1 MICGRSM
8 TELERA
14 GTDLRSLASRS
25 GTVATLVADVSVES
39 DVERLVDQ
47 TLERFQRVDVLVNN
61 AAVQGPI
68 GATEDVPWN
77 DWEAAV
83 RVNLFGSVLCCRAVV
98 PHFRANRY
106 GKIIQLSGG
115 GATSPRPRLSAYAA
129 SKAAVVRFAETL
141 AEELRGTG
149 IDVNAIAPGAL
160 NTRFLDEVLAAGP
173 ERVGDAAY
181 ERALEQRS
189 NGGSPPDLAAR
200 LAVFLGSGA
209 SDGITGKLISA
220 PWDSW
225 HELSAHTDDL
235 RASDVYTLR
244 RIVPADRGLP
254 WG

>member
-225 HELSAHTDDL
+225 HELSSHTDDL